1 VLSRRL
7 QDGVVFVGECFNR
20 IFKPGELHCPN
31 CDGALSEETAAA
43 GEAQLVCTTRG
54 KGCVNPIKSF
64 ESSRAMYQWRD
75 STWEVL
81 ARTCKEQ

>member
-1 VLSRRL
+1 M
-7 QDGVVFVGECFNR
+7 FAGECFDR
-20 IFKPGELHCPN
+20 IFKPDELRCPT
-31 CDGALSEETAAA
+31 CDGALSEEIAAA
-43 GEAQLVCTTRG
+43 GEAHLVCTTKG

-81 ARTCKEQ
+81 ARMCRQE

>member
-1 VLSRRL
+1 MLSRRL